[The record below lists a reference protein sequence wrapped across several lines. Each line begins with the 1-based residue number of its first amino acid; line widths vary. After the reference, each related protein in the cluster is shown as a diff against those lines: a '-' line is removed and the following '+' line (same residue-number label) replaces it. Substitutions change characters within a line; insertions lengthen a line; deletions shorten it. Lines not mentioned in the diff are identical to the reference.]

1 MEVLG
6 KLLGS
11 EARVK
16 LMRLFL
22 SNSNKTFDVK
32 EIEKRSLLKIEK
44 IRAEIRLLSAVDF
57 IRKRVNGYYFNT
69 NFKFKKEFEN
79 LLIGRDS
86 LDAKTIANVFKKV
99 GRVKLLLVSGV
110 FIKNLDSRINLLI
123 VGDHMKRN
131 KIEDGIKKLEAELG
145 TEITYAIFEYNEFI
159 YRLNMYDKLVRD
171 VIDFPHKVV
180 IQNKELSNIILQ
192 KNS

>member
-110 FIKNLDSRINLLI
+110 FIKNLDSRIDLLI